1 ESLQGRPNAAIGVA
15 ERALVLADELGLE
28 PPARAL
34 GFRGHARSSLGDGGG
49 IADMREAI
57 RLATQAGQGRDV
69 ALLHN
74 NLGVNL
80 LAFEGPQAALA
91 ELKTGI
97 AYATAR
103 GLTEAADFTTGS
115 TLSPLHDAG
124 QLDDALTVATALA
137 ERIHDEQSALI

>member
-1 ESLQGRPNAAIGVA
+1 GR
-15 ERALVLADELGLE
+15 E
-28 PPARAL
+28 
-34 GFRGHARSSLGDGGG
+34 
-49 IADMREAI
+49 
-57 RLATQAGQGRDV
+57 V

-74 NLGVNL
+74 NLGNSL
-80 LAFEGPQAALA
+80 WALEGPQAALA

-137 ERIHDEQSALI
+137 ERIHDEQSALIEVRGVQARIHTLHGHATHAADYLDWLETTSRDVADAEGLVIGLGAAAVTHT